1 MLSPLQAHIK
11 FLENTI
17 QSLKNR
23 LARPGLSIE
32 EVEDIELQLSLSESA
47 LEHYHQAY
55 ALELKISGGEPPD
68 NPAGTERSGEGQGAE
83 ASSPIKKN
91 EGLVAV
97 ETRVSENKYRPVI
110 ACRPRMA
117 KRSPS
122 RQRRCAAIMRDR
134 RNAL

>member
-68 NPAGTERSGEGQGAE
+68 QSRVDGVGRSRVVLRVGGCVQVGTGERH
-83 ASSPIKKN
+83 I
-91 EGLVAV
+91 
-97 ETRVSENKYRPVI
+97 
-110 ACRPRMA
+110 
-117 KRSPS
+117 PS
-122 RQRRCAAIMRDR
+122 V
-134 RNAL
+134 